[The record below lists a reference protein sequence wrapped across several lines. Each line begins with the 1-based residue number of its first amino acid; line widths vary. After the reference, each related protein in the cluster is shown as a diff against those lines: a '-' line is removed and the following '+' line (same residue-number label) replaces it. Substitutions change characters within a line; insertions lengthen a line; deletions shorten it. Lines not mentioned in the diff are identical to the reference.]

1 MRNKLY
7 NYLIFIKF
15 LLNQFSE
22 HHLIEKVEKDKKVS
36 AFLTDLY
43 GLQEKSILKI
53 TDDQKKI
60 NYRQLREEEEERKRD
75 ELEKLMKK

>member
-1 MRNKLY
+1 LRNKLY

-22 HHLIEKVEKDKKVS
+22 HHLIEKVEKDKKIS
-36 AFLTDLY
+36 ALLTDLY